1 MLYQIDNL
9 TRVHGDRV
17 ILDIPSL
24 SLRSGRIYSL
34 IGPNGAGKTTLLH
47 ILAFLDQPTAGKIT
61 YRETLVRYSEQVLLP
76 LRRQV
81 VLVDQTPILFTGP
94 VWKNLD
100 FGLKVRKI
108 ERKKRQALIEEALDL
123 VGMLDFFDA
132 EEQKLSG
139 GETKRVALARAL
151 VVRPEVLL
159 CDEPTAN
166 VDMENVAILLDILVR
181 ANKKLGVTIVFTTH
195 SNSEAQQLA
204 QHTLVLK
211 NGRLSNLP
219 RENVFAASFVETV
232 DNKTTYLL
240 QNSLTLQMT
249 TTAAL
254 PCTGNVQIHLNPQ
267 ALSFVRDQGQFQP
280 GAHHLPGKV
289 TAIASEKEHIRIPVD
304 IGFPVILFLSLSEYA
319 EGRPYIGEAVFL
331 VIDERATTIE

>member
-1 MLYQIDNL
+1 MLYQIENL
-9 TRVHGDRV
+9 TRVHGGRV

-24 SLRSGRIYSL
+24 SLSSGRIYSL

-47 ILAFLDQPTAGKIT
+47 ILAFLDQPSTGKIT

-108 ERKKRQALIEEALDL
+108 ERKKRQVLIEEALDL
-123 VGMLDFFDA
+123 VGMLDFFHA
-132 EEQKLSG
+132 EAEKLSG

-151 VVRPEVLL
+151 VVQPEVLL

-181 ANKKLGVTIVFTTH
+181 ANKKLGVSIVFTTH

-211 NGRLSNLP
+211 NGRLSTLP
-219 RENVFAASFVETV
+219 RDNVFTASFVETI
-232 DNKTTYLL
+232 DNKAIYLL
-240 QNSLTLQMT
+240 QNTLAIQVQA
-249 TTAAL
+249 TAAL
-254 PCTGNVQIHLNPQ
+254 PRTENVQLHLNPQ
-267 ALSFVRDQGQFQP
+267 ALSLVRDQGEFQP

-289 TAIASEKEHIRIPVD
+289 TAIASEKEQIRITVD
-304 IGFPVILFLSLSEYA
+304 IGFPVMLFLSLSEYA
-319 EGRPYIGEAVFL
+319 EDRPYIGETVFL
-331 VIDERATTIE
+331 VVDEQAITFE

>member
-1 MLYQIDNL
+1 MLYQIENL

-17 ILDIPSL
+17 ILDIPAL
-24 SLRSGRIYSL
+24 DLRSGRIYSL

-47 ILAFLDQPTAGKIT
+47 ILAFLDQPTSGKIT
-61 YRETLVRYSEQVLLP
+61 YRETLVGYSEQMLLP

-108 ERKKRQALIEEALDL
+108 ERKKRQVLIEEALDL

-132 EEQKLSG
+132 EAQKLSG

-151 VVRPEVLL
+151 VVQPEVLL

-181 ANKKLGVTIVFTTH
+181 ANKKLGVSIVFTTH

-240 QNSLTLQMT
+240 QNTLAVQVQA
-249 TTAAL
+249 TATL
-254 PCTGNVQIHLNPQ
+254 PRTGNVQLHLNPQ
-267 ALSFVRDQGQFQP
+267 ALSLVRDQRKFPP
-280 GAHHLPGKV
+280 GANHPPGKV
-289 TAIASEKEHIRIPVD
+289 TAIASEKEHIRITVD
-304 IGFPVILFLSLSEYA
+304 IGFPVTIFLSLSEYT
-319 EGRPYIGEAVFL
+319 EHRPYIGETVLLA
-331 VIDERATTIE
+331 IDQRAITIE

>member
-1 MLYQIDNL
+1 MLYHIENL
-9 TRVHGDRV
+9 TRVHGGRV
-17 ILDIPSL
+17 ILDIPAL
-24 SLRSGRIYSL
+24 DLRSGRIYSL

-61 YRETLVRYSEQVLLP
+61 YRETLVRYSEQMLLP

-108 ERKKRQALIEEALDL
+108 ERQKRQALIEEALDL

-132 EEQKLSG
+132 EAQKLSG

-151 VVRPEVLL
+151 VVQPEVLL

-181 ANKKLGVTIVFTTH
+181 ANKKLGVSIVFTTH

-219 RENVFAASFVETV
+219 RDNVYAARLVETV
-232 DNKTTYLL
+232 DDKATFML
-240 QNSLTLQMT
+240 QDTLPIQVPARPAFPRTGKVQLHLDPHALSLTRNQ
-249 TTAAL
+249 
-254 PCTGNVQIHLNPQ
+254 
-267 ALSFVRDQGQFQP
+267 SEFQP
-280 GAHHLPGKV
+280 GTHYSPGKV
-289 TAIASEKEHIRIPVD
+289 TAIAAEKEKIRVTVD
-304 IGFPVILFLSLSEYA
+304 IGLPVTVFLSLSEYA
-319 EGRPYIGEAVFL
+319 EARLYIGETVFL
-331 VIDERATTIE
+331 AIDEGAITIE